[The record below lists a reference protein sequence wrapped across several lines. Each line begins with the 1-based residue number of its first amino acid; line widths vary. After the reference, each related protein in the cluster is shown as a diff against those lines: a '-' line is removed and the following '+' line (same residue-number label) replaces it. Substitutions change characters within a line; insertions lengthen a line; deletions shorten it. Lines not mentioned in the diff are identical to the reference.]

1 MKRIAVLILTITLS
15 APSCKKESEKK
26 YCWKCITTVTMTPSS
41 AGGTGSST
49 NTVCDQSQEDIDKYE
64 KAGTQTTTSSSGG
77 YTVTMKSVTNCV
89 RQ

>member
-1 MKRIAVLILTITLS
+1 MKKVSILFVALTFT
-15 APSCKKESEKK
+15 AFSCKKESEKK

-41 AGGTGSST
+41 AGGSGTST
-49 NTVCDQSQEDIDKYE
+49 NTVCDQSEEQIRNYE

-77 YTVTMKSVTNCV
+77 YTLTMKSTTHCT